1 MDLTGRRFLV
11 TGAASGIGQATAVL
25 LSHLGA
31 KVACLDVN
39 SGGLGQTGSLLQG
52 EGHSLEVRDLKDLD
66 GIAVWMPALVA
77 TFGQLH
83 GFVHAAGVSAPWP
96 VKALSVE
103 AWREVF
109 LINTEAAL
117 SLTKAFQKRKIFAGE
132 NGSVVFISSVM
143 AQVGSS
149 SGAVYSMTKGAV
161 DGMARSL
168 AMELAPRGIRVNCVA
183 PAFVKTPMFECLEKQ
198 WDSSQ
203 YARVEALHPLGY
215 GQPKDIAHAVES
227 SRQSPLLFG
236 LRRSPRYRSNSTEK
250 TELELF
256 AVRTAAD
263 PAAGSHRLP
272 AHWRGRPIAGPGLT
286 AGKAG

>member
-1 MDLTGRRFLV
+1 MKPQVCNPMDLTGRRFLV

-117 SLTKAFQKRKIFAGE
+117 S
-132 NGSVVFISSVM
+132 
-143 AQVGSS
+143 
-149 SGAVYSMTKGAV
+149 
-161 DGMARSL
+161 
-168 AMELAPRGIRVNCVA
+168 
-183 PAFVKTPMFECLEKQ
+183 
-198 WDSSQ
+198 
-203 YARVEALHPLGY
+203 
-215 GQPKDIAHAVES
+215 
-227 SRQSPLLFG
+227 
-236 LRRSPRYRSNSTEK
+236 
-250 TELELF
+250 
-256 AVRTAAD
+256 
-263 PAAGSHRLP
+263 
-272 AHWRGRPIAGPGLT
+272 
-286 AGKAG
+286 

>member
-1 MDLTGRRFLV
+1 MGARRMKPQIYNPMDLTGRRFLV

-31 KVACLDVN
+31 KVACVDINLT
-39 SGGLGQTGSLLQG
+39 GLGQTGSLLQG
-52 EGHSLEVRDLKDLD
+52 EGHCLEVRDLKDLK
-66 GIAVWMPALVA
+66 GIAAWMTTLVA
-77 TFGQLH
+77 HFGQMH

-117 SLTKAFQKRKIFAGE
+117 SLTKVFQGRKIYAGE

-149 SGAVYSMTKGAV
+149 LGAVYSMTKGAV

-183 PAFVKTPMFECLEKQ
+183 PAFVKTPMFERLEKQ

-203 YARVEALHPLGY
+203 YGRVEALHPLGY
-215 GQPKDIAHAVES
+215 GQPEDIAHAVAF
-227 SRQSPLLFG
+227 LL
-236 LRRSPRYRSNSTEK
+236 
-250 TELELF
+250 
-256 AVRTAAD
+256 ADTARWITGTVLVVD
-263 PAAGSHRLP
+263 G
-272 AHWRGRPIAGPGLT
+272 GYT
-286 AGKAG
+286 AQ